1 MSLTHWGWLWG
12 AVVVAVGLLDL
23 AVRLGTGWSMAR
35 VVRAE
40 AALFLA
46 ASLVL
51 LVLHR
56 RRPAPAGWAR
66 TVQVGLAASF
76 ALGGLRAAFWALGV
90 PVHWANLLIG
100 VLAVVGLASVLWR
113 LRLHGNRRR

>member
-12 AVVVAVGLLDL
+12 AVAVAIGLLDL

-76 ALGGLRAAFWALGV
+76 ALGGLRAASWALGV